1 MELILEDSPRDYIYL
16 SYNDGTRAYKY
27 PPYNRKS
34 RELPKDSQKYFW
46 YGTTLSETSE
56 TFYDSTTWTT
66 ESITSVES
74 SVETER
80 FTDSSTT
87 YYATDE
93 TTGVTSRPIASEKV
107 TMEGSGGPEVTT
119 RDLHTTEDLVGD
131 LVTSDSTTIEA
142 ETEAVTF
149 PYRTT
154 EWDYLTSDGQHSWD
168 SLSKISLQFIV
179 EVTSPAP
186 SCTFGD
192 YRPKFVSPTPRHGE
206 KLLTNVGSV
215 FQLHLSAQATYE
227 TISDFKVSGP
237 PGIAKSLPR
246 SRSTTRSTV
255 AEWRPSESN
264 VGEHVPFCFVAETSN
279 GYQSEM
285 RCIIVV
291 VGPKSL
297 DNIDLICHENT
308 MTLIAAKSADH
319 ELYENQFR
327 LNDPKC
333 LVSSNSTHLIASV
346 AYNTCGTEIEE
357 TEDEIVFKNQASSF
371 HNESSVITRKHGV
384 SIPFNCSFPKKSRVS
399 ASFRAHKSDYV
410 FTEAGFGNFT
420 YTFQFYTDDRFV
432 EVETQYP
439 LQVEL
444 RELIYMEIQVSSS
457 IPNVQLF
464 VESCKATPH
473 DNPDD
478 PIFYDIKRN
487 GCIIDETFVEY
498 SSTRTRYRFA
508 MEAFAFI
515 GDYSEVYMSCTVIL
529 CKSGDPSTRC
539 NQGCLPK
546 SMADPKRRRRSLTS
560 ESQQHFISQGPLR
573 MKRQSPSDTGDVES
587 PSLNVNTLVMSLSG
601 VAIVVLLGLSVHLY
615 TKRRR
620 LSGYQRLQTQEL

>member
-1 MELILEDSPRDYIYL
+1 
-16 SYNDGTRAYKY
+16 
-27 PPYNRKS
+27 
-34 RELPKDSQKYFW
+34 
-46 YGTTLSETSE
+46 
-56 TFYDSTTWTT
+56 
-66 ESITSVES
+66 
-74 SVETER
+74 
-80 FTDSSTT
+80 
-87 YYATDE
+87 
-93 TTGVTSRPIASEKV
+93 
-107 TMEGSGGPEVTT
+107 
-119 RDLHTTEDLVGD
+119 
-131 LVTSDSTTIEA
+131 
-142 ETEAVTF
+142 
-149 PYRTT
+149 
-154 EWDYLTSDGQHSWD
+154 
-168 SLSKISLQFIV
+168 
-179 EVTSPAP
+179 
-186 SCTFGD
+186 
-192 YRPKFVSPTPRHGE
+192 
-206 KLLTNVGSV
+206 
-215 FQLHLSAQATYE
+215 
-227 TISDFKVSGP
+227 
-237 PGIAKSLPR
+237 
-246 SRSTTRSTV
+246 
-255 AEWRPSESN
+255 
-264 VGEHVPFCFVAETSN
+264 
-279 GYQSEM
+279 
-285 RCIIVV
+285 
-291 VGPKSL
+291 
-297 DNIDLICHENT
+297 
-308 MTLIAAKSADH
+308 
-319 ELYENQFR
+319 
-327 LNDPKC
+327 
-333 LVSSNSTHLIASV
+333 
-346 AYNTCGTEIEE
+346 E

-371 HNESSVITRKHGV
+371 HNELTVITRKHGV

-498 SSTRTRYRFA
+498 SLTRTRYRFA

-601 VAIVVLLGLSVHLY
+601 AAIVVLLGLSVHLY